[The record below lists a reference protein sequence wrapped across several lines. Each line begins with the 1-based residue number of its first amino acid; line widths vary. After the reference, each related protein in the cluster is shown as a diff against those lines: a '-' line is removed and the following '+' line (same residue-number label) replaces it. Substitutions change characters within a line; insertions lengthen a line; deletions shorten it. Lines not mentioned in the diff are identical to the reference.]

1 MHILLIGNNSYVNT
15 FIEQLVEDDRHA
27 IQIEQKGDFSVL
39 INNEADT
46 PVIDNADLIILD
58 FSAYGTSKI
67 LDKIEEVN
75 RKLPYVPV
83 LVIHD
88 YEQPSLVKPLWN
100 KGVDGYVPSDRL
112 SDELLPAL
120 TSINEG
126 ERYISTDLLQE

>member
-1 MHILLIGNNSYVNT
+1 MRILLIGNNSYVNT

-27 IQIEQKGDFSVL
+27 MHIDQKGHISVL
-39 INNEADT
+39 FDKEADT
-46 PVIDNADLIILD
+46 RIKTADLIILD

-67 LDKIEEVN
+67 LDKIEAVN
-75 RKLPYVPV
+75 QKLPYMPI

-112 SDELLPAL
+112 SEELLPAL

-126 ERYISTDLLQE
+126 ERYISSDLLQE